1 MYLSRKLL
9 NLKLFALLFTITSC
23 STIDSTW
30 DSISESVESAG
41 DYLYDSVNFW
51 EDDEEPEQSDAVII
65 EEAVEVPE
73 FALPDEDYFDQN
85 QDMYEMGQSQEFS
98 QPAPTQYFNPIYR
111 SQRQY
116 YFVGPNGTPMPAPPP
131 PPFPQYSIEQQPV
144 APYSYNNN
152 LGYPPPPAPY
162 MEQQQKI
169 QKNYS
174 PRISAPAPL
183 TKDEEMELFG
193 IQNNCIRVKDDYV
206 NGGYM
211 CDDFD

>member
-9 NLKLFALLFTITSC
+9 NLKLFALLFTINSC

-85 QDMYEMGQSQEFS
+85 QD
-98 QPAPTQYFNPIYR
+98 
-111 SQRQY
+111 
-116 YFVGPNGTPMPAPPP
+116 
-131 PPFPQYSIEQQPV
+131 
-144 APYSYNNN
+144 
-152 LGYPPPPAPY
+152 
-162 MEQQQKI
+162 
-169 QKNYS
+169 
-174 PRISAPAPL
+174 
-183 TKDEEMELFG
+183 
-193 IQNNCIRVKDDYV
+193 
-206 NGGYM
+206 
-211 CDDFD
+211 